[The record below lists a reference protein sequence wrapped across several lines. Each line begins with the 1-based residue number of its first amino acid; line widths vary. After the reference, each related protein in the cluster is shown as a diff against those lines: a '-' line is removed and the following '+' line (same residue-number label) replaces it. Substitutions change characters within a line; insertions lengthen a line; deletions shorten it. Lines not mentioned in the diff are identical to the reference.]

1 MQMGYLFIL
10 IGVLAGSIKG
20 FCGKKTSGYVEES
33 SDAMFVNG
41 FRMVL
46 CVVIGFI
53 LLLAQGKL
61 PLLAIDGVTFW
72 ITLLSGVTTSL
83 FVVTWII
90 AVKTGAYV
98 MLDVFLM
105 LGVLVPLGL
114 CWIFFDETIRPV
126 QFVGLAILLSAVL
139 IMCSYNNKI
148 KTPLTKKG
156 VLLLVACGVV
166 NGLTSFSQKLFVKLT
181 VGSDIA
187 VYNFYTYVFSALVLY
202 VCFGIFS
209 VRGRKGATP
218 SHQRVRLGSIGGY
231 IAVMSVCLFANSY
244 FLTKAAEYL
253 ASAEIYPLQNGLA
266 LIFSACMSALF
277 FKEKMTLRSIVGI
290 VLAFIALLFI
300 NLL

>member
-1 MQMGYLFIL
+1 MGYLFIL

-20 FCGKKTSGYVEES
+20 FCGKKTSSYVEES

-46 CVVIGFI
+46 CVVIGFL
-53 LLLAQGKL
+53 LLLAQNSL
-61 PLLAIDGVTFW
+61 QLLAIDGTVLW
-72 ITLLSGVTTSL
+72 ITLLSGITTSL
-83 FVVTWII
+83 FVVTWIL

-105 LGVLVPLGL
+105 LGVAVPLGL
-114 CWIFFDETIRPV
+114 CWIFFNETIRPI
-126 QFVGLAILLSAVL
+126 QLVGLAILLAAVL

-156 VLLLVACGVV
+156 VLLLVVCGTV

-187 VYNFYTYVFSALVLY
+187 VFNFYTYLFSALVLY
-202 VCFGIFS
+202 VCYGIFS
-209 VRGRKGATP
+209 AKSRGSTGTV
-218 SHQRVRLGSIGGY
+218 SHQPVKLRGIAGY

-244 FLTKAAEYL
+244 FLTKAAAYL
-253 ASAEIYPLQNGLA
+253 NSAEIYPLQNALA
-266 LIFSACMSALF
+266 LIFSACMSSLF
-277 FKEKMTLRSIVGI
+277 FKEKMTIRSVVGI
-290 VLAFIALLFI
+290 VLAFVALLFI